1 MMMTTLLNFQQQ
13 QLRRRRRCESESSGA
28 AGLVV
33 LLIAWAGFANLCC
46 ASNVTTDYETATQY
60 ETTNNATNDGSLDTS
75 NNMAAGLNDTSTGDY
90 DSQHVDSTLSS
101 NSSNSTGPQN
111 ESMAVSSKR
120 DYAQE
125 VESFWK
131 NVLIGIR
138 DWLRGLIDSIQQLID
153 KMN

>member
-1 MMMTTLLNFQQQ
+1 MVTTLLTFQQ
-13 QLRRRRRCESESSGA
+13 SSSGA
-28 AGLVV
+28 AGLAV
-33 LLIAWAGFANLCC
+33 LLIALIGFANLCC
-46 ASNVTTDYETATQY
+46 ASNVTSGDETAQY
-60 ETTNNATNDGSLDTS
+60 ETSNNATNDGSLDNS
-75 NNMAAGLNDTSTGDY
+75 GLNDTSTGDY
-90 DSQHVDSTLSS
+90 DSQHADSTPSS

-111 ESMAVSSKR
+111 ETMSVSNKR